1 MPFYRLNKEYIQQGI
16 YMSETQESTDEIG
29 LYGGIVTRTKPKI
42 LSLVSLSGEA
52 EPIGFALLMSPYKA
66 QLVDV
71 ESIVAG
77 IDTALAEE
85 NGGKLTQQEVE
96 AIRKNVT
103 TNMAAADLQF
113 KANLYTT
120 KQVNDRGNVPRLVF
134 PLPIDIRDQ
143 LMVNYQT
150 SDMGIAGA
158 AASFGADLAKNIKQ
172 GRGLDM
178 GNDTTSSALQ
188 AVGLN
193 FLKEI
198 APSTTPLV
206 GQYLGAV
213 ANPFT
218 VTSFRNVE
226 PRVYNFEF
234 RITPA
239 NQAQS
244 ETLQECINTLRYC
257 ALPDPTAAG
266 LTLAI
271 PYRFKLAW
279 LGALKMFDF
288 SEAVLT
294 RIEVNYSSGGN
305 PAFFEYTQSKL
316 TNGSEGYH
324 PVAVTI
330 ALEFRELF
338 PLTKETIV
346 PRSGKSEYDGE
357 MIPRI
362 LGRREFNDIASSEET
377 QAGATTDPAENQTG
391 ARDDALNTPVNADRE
406 AVQQAQS
413 VYNDSVK
420 KMESSSRELKNEGE
434 GGYDAQRAIKREIT
448 AADVYLAVNRH
459 DTAVDSYNGALNVL
473 KSNSLSSK
481 YVQDIP
487 PAKTWLEKV
496 DDGTSGSRTSSFVWY
511 AVYNTGN
518 VDWNKT
524 SGGGG

>member
-1 MPFYRLNKEYIQQGI
+1 
-16 YMSETQESTDEIG
+16 MSETQESTNEVVLDAG
-29 LYGGIVTRTKPKI
+29 FVTGYKPKI

-77 IDTALAEE
+77 IDTALALE
-85 NGGKLTQQEVE
+85 NGGKFTQQEVE

-103 TNMAAADLQF
+103 TNLAAADLQF
-113 KANLYTT
+113 KSNLYTT

-188 AVGLN
+188 AIGLN
-193 FLKEI
+193 FLKGI

-362 LGRREFNDIASSEET
+362 LGRTEFNDTAISSPET
-377 QAGATTDPAENQTG
+377 SGGDTTTDDSENQTG
-391 ARDDALNTPVNADRE
+391 AGDNALNTPVNADRATVE
-406 AVQQAQS
+406 QAQS
-413 VYNDSVK
+413 VYNDSVN
-420 KMESSSRELKNEGE
+420 KMELSSKELKNEGD
-434 GGYDAQRAIKREIT
+434 GGYDAFRAQQGLIPASE
-448 AADVYLAVNRH
+448 VYLAVNRH
-459 DTAVDSYNGALNVL
+459 DTAVDSYNNALDVL

-481 YVQDIP
+481 HVQNIP
-487 PAKTWLEKV
+487 FAKTWLEKV
-496 DDGTSGSRTSSFVWY
+496 QDGKSGSRSSLSVWNTQ
-511 AVYNTGN
+511 YNLGKEEVN
-518 VDWNKT
+518 N
-524 SGGGG
+524 